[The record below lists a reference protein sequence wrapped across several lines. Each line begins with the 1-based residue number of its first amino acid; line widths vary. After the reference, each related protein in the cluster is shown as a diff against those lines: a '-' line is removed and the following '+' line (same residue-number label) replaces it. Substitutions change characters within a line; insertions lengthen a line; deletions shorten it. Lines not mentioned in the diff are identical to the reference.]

1 MTKELLEEEQ
11 VSYDMLC
18 HIVDQTLRR
27 AVSTWCY
34 NDFDLRGKGLEEDI
48 LQDIQLRVI
57 KTVIPFFLL
66 RDGTLNDDPVGFQ
79 KWLFTVGANIKR
91 DYGNRF
97 RKQMFTETAIDE
109 RIAERETEEI
119 LISKERIALLAKAV
133 DVVLN
138 SDTRIYK
145 ILTWFA
151 QSLLMLRLD
160 VTKIESNLLILSRF
174 SEVTLSEMLSIL
186 LSEAKSLP
194 WLVIE
199 EKTVARLQAALS
211 EKRED
216 GIPLGECRYQDFFMK
231 KGGKATISDWVNRI
245 NHTIA
250 KQVSR

>member
-1 MTKELLEEEQ
+1 MTNELLDEEP
-11 VSYDMLC
+11 VCYDMLC

-57 KTVIPFFLL
+57 KAVVPFFLL
-66 RDGTLNDDPVGFQ
+66 REGTLNNDPVGFQ
-79 KWLFTVGANIKR
+79 KWLYTVGANIKR
-91 DYGNRF
+91 DYSNRF
-97 RKQMFTETAIDE
+97 RKQLFSETEIDE
-109 RIAERETEEI
+109 RIPGGETEEI
-119 LISKERIALLAKAV
+119 LISKERIALLSRAV
-133 DVVLN
+133 DIVLN

-174 SEVTLSEMLSIL
+174 SETTLSEMLSIL
-186 LSEAKSLP
+186 LAEAKSLP
-194 WLVIE
+194 WLVIGGE
-199 EKTVARLQAALS
+199 TVERLRSALL

-216 GIPLGECRYQDFFMK
+216 GIPFGACQYQDFFMK

-245 NHTIA
+245 NHSIA